1 MLWLLLGCGTFLLV
15 LENQWWSGLPFWVD
29 SAFQWISAL
38 GTAGFQTVDLQSWSP
53 TGRLLL
59 SLAMIIGGA
68 AGSTAGGL
76 KQVRIGVLYQGL
88 LWRFRRIRQQP
99 HELTRYFFDG
109 ESLEEADATKM
120 VQNAGVLAAL
130 WAVVLWAAILILL
143 HVAPENFSLSDV
155 ILEVT
160 SAQGNV
166 GLSTGIT
173 HPDLPWLGKLT
184 LILCMWMGRL
194 EIIPSLIL
202 FSAFLAYLRKPF
214 KRSGPVPEKTDG
226 S

>member
-1 MLWLLLGCGTFLLV
+1 LFLGCGALLLL
-15 LENQWWSGLPFWVD
+15 LENLWWSGSVAGVD
-29 SAFQWISAL
+29 SIFQWVSAL
-38 GTAGFQTVDLQSWSP
+38 GTAGFQTADLHLWSP

-76 KQVRIGVLYQGL
+76 KQVRIAVLYQGL

-99 HELTRYFFDG
+99 HQLTRYAFDG
-109 ESLEEADATKM
+109 ESLEEGEATKM
-120 VQNAGVLAAL
+120 VQNAGVLVAL
-130 WAVVLWAAILILL
+130 WAVVLWSGVLILL
-143 HVAPENFSLSDV
+143 HVVPERFSLSEV
-155 ILEVT
+155 ILEIT

-184 LILCMWMGRL
+184 LIVCMWMGRL
-194 EIIPSLIL
+194 AWISTERHI
-202 FSAFLAYLRKPF
+202 
-214 KRSGPVPEKTDG
+214 T
-226 S
+226 